1 MKETTGKRL
10 RKIMSDRNL
19 KQVDIIRMCQPYC
32 EKYSIKLAKNDLSQ
46 YINDKVQPG
55 QDKLSVLG
63 MALNISEVWLMG
75 YDVPMEPAA
84 TSSPAAPANS
94 LRKDEQDLLSYYN
107 LLDAEDRAEVRGYA
121 KGLVQSEKYRTDS
134 VEEVG

>member
-1 MKETTGKRL
+1 MTEQNFNNIFAINLRNYLNSNGMSQVELAKRL
-10 RKIMSDRNL
+10 NVGTTSVYNWCNAVKTP
-19 KQVDIIRMCQPYC
+19 RM
-32 EKYSIKLAKNDLSQ
+32 
-46 YINDKVQPG
+46 DKV
-55 QDKLSVLG
+55 DKMCEIFGCKRSDL
-63 MALNISEVWLMG
+63 IT
-75 YDVPMEPAA
+75 DPAA

-94 LRKDEQDLLSYYN
+94 LRRDEQDLLSYYN